1 MAPAPFGRR
10 EGPPTG
16 RAAVEARGVD
26 HTMSLGLDHWRLF
39 ANERHVG
46 SALDEVIWDEPRDEP
61 RPGGPPVNGSGVLVV
76 S

>member
-1 MAPAPFGRR
+1 
-10 EGPPTG
+10 
-16 RAAVEARGVD
+16 
-26 HTMSLGLDHWRLF
+26 MSLGLDHLRLF